1 MLALG
6 CATFAFVTT
15 ENLPVGLLPLI
26 AHDLHRSRSAVGLLM
41 TAYAFT
47 VVVMSVPLTFATRRL
62 PRRRLLVGVLSL
74 FVVAT
79 SLGAAAPSYALLLGS
94 RMAIALAHAVYWSV
108 VARTAAG
115 LVQPSLRGRALGIV
129 YAGASLSSVAGLP
142 AATWLGQ
149 HTSWRV
155 ATLAAAAL
163 GLAALAV
170 VAALL
175 PGDGVAEIASDVGR
189 HADPRRYT
197 TLLVALALAVT
208 GIFATLTYVSPFLTS
223 VAGFPQRDVGPIL
236 FVQGAAGVAGVW
248 LASRHVTRRP
258 RAVLVGGVAVVC
270 CAMLALA
277 AAGHVQ
283 AAVVALLAVYGS
295 GFSALVVGGQNRLL
309 DVVPGN
315 PDVASAGYSATFNIG
330 IGGGALVGGLLLPS
344 AGVRSTPLV
353 GGLLAAAAL
362 AVLLAEPVLA
372 TRGSHGRHARA

>member
-1 MLALG
+1 
-6 CATFAFVTT
+6 
-15 ENLPVGLLPLI
+15 
-26 AHDLHRSRSAVGLLM
+26 
-41 TAYAFT
+41 
-47 VVVMSVPLTFATRRL
+47 
-62 PRRRLLVGVLSL
+62 
-74 FVVAT
+74 
-79 SLGAAAPSYALLLGS
+79 
-94 RMAIALAHAVYWSV
+94 MAIALAHAIYWSV

-115 LVQPSLRGRALGIV
+115 LVQPGMRGPALGIV

-163 GLAALAV
+163 GLVALV
-170 VAALL
+170 IVATLL
-175 PGDGVAEIASDVGR
+175 PGDGNTEIPSDVGR
-189 HADPRRYT
+189 HADGRRYAI
-197 TLLVALALAVT
+197 LLVTLALAVT
-208 GIFATLTYVSPFLTS
+208 GTFATLTYVSPFLTS

-236 FVQGAAGVAGVW
+236 FVQGAAGVTGVW

-258 RAVLVGGVAVVC
+258 RAVLLGGVAVVS

-283 AAVVALLAVYGS
+283 VAVVALLAVYGC

-353 GGLLAAAAL
+353 GGALAAAAL
-362 AVLLAEPVLA
+362 AVLLAEPALA
-372 TRGSHGRHARA
+372 TRGSRGRHARA

>member
-1 MLALG
+1 
-6 CATFAFVTT
+6 
-15 ENLPVGLLPLI
+15 
-26 AHDLHRSRSAVGLLM
+26 M

-79 SLGAAAPSYALLLGS
+79 SLGAAAPSYGFLLGS
-94 RMAIALAHAVYWSV
+94 RMAIALAHAIYWSV

-115 LVQPSLRGRALGIV
+115 LVQPGMRGRALGIV

-170 VAALL
+170 VAVLL
-175 PGDGVAEIASDVGR
+175 PGDDPAEIVSDVGR
-189 HADPRRYT
+189 HADGRRYAI
-197 TLLVALALAVT
+197 LLVTLALAVT
-208 GIFATLTYVSPFLTS
+208 GTFATLTYVSPFLTG
-223 VAGFPQRDVGPIL
+223 VAGFAQRDVGPIL
-236 FVQGAAGVAGVW
+236 FVQGAAGVTGVW

-258 RAVLVGGVAVVC
+258 GAVLVGGVAILAC
-270 CAMLALA
+270 SMLGLA

-283 AAVVALLAVYGS
+283 AAVVPLLAVYGV
-295 GFSALVVGGQNRLL
+295 GLSALVVSGQSRLL
-309 DVVPGN
+309 DVVPGH
-315 PDVASAGYSATFNIG
+315 PDVASAGYSATFNVG
-330 IGGGALVGGLLLPS
+330 IGGGALVGSLLLPN

-362 AVLLAEPVLA
+362 VVLLAEPALVS
-372 TRGSHGRHARA
+372 RGSRARRVRA